1 MKPFE
6 KPMERSSQ
14 YSLVISS
21 TPGCRC
27 VFSPVRF
34 WPCTVLKI
42 PINKYTFKNLFTG
55 MQGHKGGIWVTNSVS
70 CVFMS
75 ISDCLIVLAI
85 TSWMGIGSV
94 GQTLKPVACRW
105 LKKKA
110 TRLVVANQHEYTV
123 SLCAHWAQSRRRW
136 NNVLE
141 TPALFPGLLLS
152 AVFLFEHCRSRTS
165 FITVS
170 FCLQNA
176 ADYRLDSI

>member
-42 PINKYTFKNLFTG
+42 PINKHTFKNLFGCRATKGEYESQTQPRVCSCEYPTVWLFWQSLLEWDWECGANTKTCG
-55 MQGHKGGIWVTNSVS
+55 MQMVK
-70 CVFMS
+70 
-75 ISDCLIVLAI
+75 
-85 TSWMGIGSV
+85 
-94 GQTLKPVACRW
+94 
-105 LKKKA
+105 KKKA

-152 AVFLFEHCRSRTS
+152 AVFWFEHCRSRTS

-170 FCLQNA
+170 FRLQNV

>member
-105 LKKKA
+105 LKKK
-110 TRLVVANQHEYTV
+110 RQ
-123 SLCAHWAQSRRRW
+123 
-136 NNVLE
+136 
-141 TPALFPGLLLS
+141 PGLLWLINMS
-152 AVFLFEHCRSRTS
+152 TQSVCVLTGHRADGDETMCWKHLHYFLDFC
-165 FITVS
+165 
-170 FCLQNA
+170 CLQSSGLNTVA
-176 ADYRLDSI
+176 AGQVS